1 MKQWKEVHAFFEQGD
16 ISLDKIEPSILRYR
30 EVQRGT
36 YEQTF
41 KLEKEHLKEIN
52 LERQRQAY
60 RENSPSFGEGARTAV
75 IAAVFEGGTTF
86 CIDVAKKIKSGKRLA
101 DFDEADWKEIF
112 SDTAIGTGKGTVR
125 GASTYLLTNLAAKQY
140 VATGLISLE
149 KAYTAAPSAVANAL
163 VTASFGIAEQ
173 LHLYRNGKLTE
184 QELIE
189 SSEMLCLDAAVSAVS
204 SLAGQVLI
212 PVPMLGAVIGNA
224 VGTTLYQITKDICSD
239 QEKKLIDEYLKSLTD
254 LENNL
259 NDEYS
264 SFINALNE
272 NMKLFMSI
280 LDRAFAPN
288 ISEAFEGSISL
299 AKGMGVPTEE
309 ILDTKEKITSYF
321 TD

>member
-1 MKQWKEVHAFFEQGD
+1 
-16 ISLDKIEPSILRYR
+16 
-30 EVQRGT
+30 
-36 YEQTF
+36 
-41 KLEKEHLKEIN
+41 
-52 LERQRQAY
+52 
-60 RENSPSFGEGARTAV
+60 
-75 IAAVFEGGTTF
+75 
-86 CIDVAKKIKSGKRLA
+86 
-101 DFDEADWKEIF
+101 
-112 SDTAIGTGKGTVR
+112 
-125 GASTYLLTNLAAKQY
+125 
-140 VATGLISLE
+140 
-149 KAYTAAPSAVANAL
+149 
-163 VTASFGIAEQ
+163 
-173 LHLYRNGKLTE
+173 
-184 QELIE
+184 
-189 SSEMLCLDAAVSAVS
+189 MLCLDAAVSAVS
-204 SLAGQVLI
+204 SLTGQVLI

-299 AKGMGVPTEE
+299 AKEMGVPTEE
-309 ILDTKEKITSYF
+309 ILDTKEKIASYF